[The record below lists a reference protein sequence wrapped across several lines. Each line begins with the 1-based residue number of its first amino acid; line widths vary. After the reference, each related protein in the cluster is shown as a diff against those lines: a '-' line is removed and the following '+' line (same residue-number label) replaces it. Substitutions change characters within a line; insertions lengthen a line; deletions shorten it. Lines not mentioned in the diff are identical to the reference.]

1 MVSLLYWCFLRLTSA
16 KRPCCLFEE
25 ISNGNSMNWRLKV
38 CFFFFLLLFYLVPR
52 PRKLWPIRELAQK
65 ENTQT
70 RERKTTHSQEEI
82 KAKGSPPS
90 LLLTDN
96 IFKLQNPILLTT
108 LPNPNLWEESNWQE
122 SVVPLAGLVWFFY
135 KLEYSELVR
144 KNGYGFTIRLWEKS
158 RFNIVE
164 HGGFYLLNIR
174 TTENKRLH
182 DVWDILQYLLDWI
195 VKLIIRLKAFLC
207 IWITIFLI
215 KWSIYGGSSFH

>member
-1 MVSLLYWCFLRLTSA
+1 
-16 KRPCCLFEE
+16 
-25 ISNGNSMNWRLKV
+25 MNWRLKV

-164 HGGFYLLNIR
+164 HGGFYLFNIR
-174 TTENKRLH
+174 TTENKCLH
-182 DVWDILQYLLDWI
+182 DAWDILQYLLDWI

-207 IWITIFLI
+207 NWITIFLI
-215 KWSIYGGSSFH
+215 KWSIYGGSSFR